1 MLRIRGEL
9 PITRRISKTE
19 KGKKGEVQP
28 SFVSSLYKVSFKSY
42 KSSSDQKENLLLF
55 ESKPRVIK
63 FHFNTFA

>member
-42 KSSSDQKENLLLF
+42 KSSSD
-55 ESKPRVIK
+55 
-63 FHFNTFA
+63 